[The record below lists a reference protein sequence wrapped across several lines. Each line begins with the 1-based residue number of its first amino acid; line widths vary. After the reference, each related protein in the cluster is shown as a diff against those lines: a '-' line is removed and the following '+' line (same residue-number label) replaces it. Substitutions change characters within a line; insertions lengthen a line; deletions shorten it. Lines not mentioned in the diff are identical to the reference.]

1 MRARQW
7 RAEEGA
13 GVATAPGI
21 YPGASNCVNIN
32 LGVTVFVTMYVYI
45 YFYIHVHIYIYMARV
60 CPMHQMPLIHFL
72 HTVLALSTD
81 R

>member
-32 LGVTVFVTMYVYI
+32 LGVN
-45 YFYIHVHIYIYMARV
+45 A
-60 CPMHQMPLIHFL
+60 
-72 HTVLALSTD
+72 
-81 R
+81 